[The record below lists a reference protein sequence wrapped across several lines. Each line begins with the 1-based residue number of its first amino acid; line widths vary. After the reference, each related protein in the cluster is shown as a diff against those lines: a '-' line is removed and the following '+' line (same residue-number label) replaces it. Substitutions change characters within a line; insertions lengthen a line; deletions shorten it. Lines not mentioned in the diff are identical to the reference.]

1 MNNQNLN
8 QFGELGDRLKTI
20 IDDGVNSQDYQKMT
34 KEIKNTVNNAV
45 NLAVNTAVET
55 GSTAIKN
62 GLDNVFGNG
71 NTNAGM
77 QKEQQKTRTQAFEE
91 KRKQER
97 AAQDAARSQADG
109 KKEMPTL
116 YEKMTGVRVKGLLMS
131 VTGGILA
138 SGMGLGCLVL
148 GIFGTVAKMNSIVAG
163 GIGFLAAGA
172 VIGGGFLAAGVS
184 RLGSLNRFQR
194 YQQILGDHTYSNF
207 EQLSIAVDKPVD
219 FVKKDIKKMIARGWF
234 RQGHI
239 DNQETCLITSNET
252 YRQYTVTQNALE
264 QRTQEEQKKQAEADR
279 LRQNTAPEVQEILDK
294 GNDYLKKL
302 GECNDAIPGEMISAK
317 ISRMELIVKRILERA
332 QEHPE
337 IVPDL
342 KKMMSYYLPIT
353 VKLLNAYADMDKQ
366 PVQGENIQNSKKE
379 IEESLDTLN
388 LAFEKLLDSIFED
401 TAMDVSSDI
410 SVLHT
415 LLAQEGLTEDDF
427 NRMKMQ

>member
-1 MNNQNLN
+1 MSNQNLN

-34 KEIKNTVNNAV
+34 KEIKNTVNDAV

-71 NTNAGM
+71 NTNTGM
-77 QKEQQKTRTQAFEE
+77 QTEQQKTRTQAFEE

-109 KKEMPTL
+109 KQEMPAL

-194 YQQILGDHTYSNF
+194 YQQTLGDHTYSNF

-264 QRTQEEQKKQAEADR
+264 QRTQEEQKKQAEADW

-353 VKLLNAYADMDKQ
+353 VKLLNAYVDMDKQ
-366 PVQGENIQNSKKE
+366 PVQGENIQNSIKE

-427 NRMKMQ
+427 NRMKKQ